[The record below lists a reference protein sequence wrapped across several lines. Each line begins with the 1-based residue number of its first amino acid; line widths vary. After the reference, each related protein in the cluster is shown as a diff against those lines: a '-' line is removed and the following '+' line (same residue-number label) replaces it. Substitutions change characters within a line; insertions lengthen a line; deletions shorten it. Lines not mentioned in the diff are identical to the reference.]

1 MQPGVN
7 EMSQAIEESL
17 SALLDG
23 ETDELETMR
32 VLRALETDPELREKW
47 RRYHMM
53 VTLLRGEQQVAS
65 RLDIGRRV
73 TLSLAGESVAQRNQ
87 PEPQAR
93 SWSKSAAILAVAAST
108 AFIVVF
114 GAQQWSRIDNGGNP
128 AALATQTPAATPIA
142 TATTLPAHH
151 QAATTEAT
159 LATDQER
166 LERHMSRHAQG
177 RLASDPTTTQPF
189 ARPASLEQQ

>member
-1 MQPGVN
+1 MQPGGN
-7 EMSQAIEESL
+7 EMNQAIEESL

-53 VTLLRGEQQVAS
+53 VTLLRGEQKVSS
-65 RLDIGRRV
+65 RLDIGRKV
-73 TLSLAGESVAQRNQ
+73 TFSLAGESVAQRNR
-87 PEPQAR
+87 PEPKTR
-93 SWSKSAAILAVAAST
+93 PWSKSVAILAVAAST

-114 GAQQWSRIDNGGNP
+114 GAQQWQRIDSSDNP
-128 AALATQTPAATPIA
+128 ATLASQTTATPIA
-142 TATTLPAHH
+142 TATTLPAH
-151 QAATTEAT
+151 QQTATVETVF
-159 LATDQER
+159 ATDQER

-177 RLASDPTTTQPF
+177 RLGSDPTTTQPF